1 MRQYT
6 ASPTKIAHNAPHV
19 RMMLA
24 YMHRH
29 GKNQKE
35 LADILQVDH
44 STLGRWLD
52 GKFKI
57 TRKNIATIQ
66 AICGSVDK
74 DPDTSIV
81 SAADRLNR
89 IWPELTP
96 TEISLFESALDTVY
110 SSRTVAKEK

>member
-57 TRKNIATIQ
+57 TRKNMAIIQ
-66 AICGSVDK
+66 AVCGSVTQ
-74 DPDTSIV
+74 PPNAGIV
-81 SAADRLNR
+81 PAADRLNR

-96 TEISLFESALDTVY
+96 VEMTVFESVLD
-110 SSRTVAKEK
+110 VAYEAHKRDR